1 MKEFIA
7 KYKLY
12 FILGIVGIFI
22 IGSFILFRSKNEVQE
37 SPIIKDDGV
46 ESVKEEKEEKKE
58 EMVLYVDIKGEVK
71 KPGVYKANENTRVN
85 DIITLAGGLTK
96 NANTR
101 SINLSKKVT
110 DEMVII
116 VHSKSEITDFSKTKE
131 IEKHIAQNCNTESYS
146 LINNVCIN
154 NTETQTTSGLISLNT
169 ATKEELMTLSG
180 IGEKK
185 ALDIISYREQ
195 NNGFK
200 TIEEIMNIS
209 GIGETL
215 FAQIK
220 DYITI

>member
-1 MKEFIA
+1 MKEFIN

-12 FILGIVGIFI
+12 FIIGGIILLFI
-22 IGSFILFRSKNEVQE
+22 IGFICFNK
-37 SPIIKDDGV
+37 KDEKV
-46 ESVKEEKEEKKE
+46 VTEKEEEREIVKEEPQKQEEI
-58 EMVLYVDIKGEVK
+58 VLYVDIKGEVK
-71 KPGVYKANENTRVN
+71 KPGIYKASSNTRIN
-85 DIITLAGGLTK
+85 DIILLAGGLTK

-101 SINLSKKVT
+101 SINLSKKVV

-116 VHSKSEITDFSKTKE
+116 IHSKSEITDFSKTKE
-131 IEKHIAQNCNTESYS
+131 TEKSIALNCNQEKYGLTNDACINGVATEQSSTS
-146 LINNVCIN
+146 LISI
-154 NTETQTTSGLISLNT
+154 NT

-185 ALDIISYREQ
+185 ALDIISYR
-195 NNGFK
+195 NLNGGFK

-209 GIGETL
+209 GIGEAL